1 MSNLH
6 RPRSVLSITVATL
19 VAAFT
24 LPASASD
31 VTGTVTFSGN
41 VVMSSPIPGIA
52 YTDLT
57 VSSGPGIEAT
67 GNGQQCSIVA
77 AGSAAVGALGAYP
90 DSGSL
95 SVTLTIGRGGP
106 QPPDGTCLLQLQAGG
121 NDGSNVSAYGTVTVE
136 VTAAEIGGNSAVV
149 VPDDI
154 VVRQS
159 KVQAG
164 LSKDCLKYTKKQMK
178 ARAKCNRTLWMLG
191 GAEGSLKCK
200 AAEDEPLDCDPAN
213 YSEEVVASAFGEM
226 NQQADAPSA
235 LAIDYAAVPDQAK
248 CQKAIGQASVN
259 FVARRNQVVQKTCI
273 EPVADSEACRAQAVA
288 DAKAKLTP
296 IDNCVGD
303 QVTDGGTGLV
313 IPQVA
318 EPCESQCFTA
328 GTLNRKCL
336 KDCLQLELSTLSDLL
351 LGDVPSCGNGVVQGG
366 EACDDGN
373 QGSGDCCS
381 STCTVEPAGS
391 QSCGIGACQ
400 VTVAACSLGEPVPCT
415 PGTPGVEAGSCADGI
430 DNDCDGLVDGADSD
444 CP

>member
-1 MSNLH
+1 MRNI
-6 RPRSVLSITVATL
+6 RSVFSRVPAVAGPL
-19 VAAFT
+19 LMLLAAA
-24 LPASASD
+24 PVSASD
-31 VTGTVTFSGN
+31 ITGTVTFSGN
-41 VVMSSPIPGIA
+41 VVMASPIPGIA
-52 YTDLT
+52 LGDLT
-57 VSSGPGIEAT
+57 VASGPGIEAT
-67 GNGQQCSIVA
+67 GNGQQCAIVTN
-77 AGSAAVGALGAYP
+77 GSAPVGALGAWP

-95 SVTLTIGRGGP
+95 SVTMTISRGGP
-106 QPPDGTCLLQLQAGG
+106 NPPDGTCLLQLHASG
-121 NDGSNVSAYGTVTVE
+121 NDGANVSAYGTVTVE
-136 VTAAEIGGNSAVV
+136 VTVAEIGANAAVV
-149 VPDDI
+149 ADDI

-200 AAEDEPLDCDPAN
+200 AAEDEPVDCDPAN
-213 YSEEVVASAFGEM
+213 YSEEVIARAFGDM
-226 NQQADAPSA
+226 DQQVDAPAA
-235 LAIDYAAVPDQAK
+235 LAIDYKAVPDQAK

-259 FVARRNQVVQKTCI
+259 FVARRNQVVQKNCI
-273 EPVADSEACRAQAVA
+273 DAVADSDACRAQAVT

-303 QVTDGGTGLV
+303 QVTDSGSGLV

-328 GTLNRKCL
+328 GVLDRKCL

-351 LGDVPSCGNGVVQGG
+351 IGDVPSCGNDVVQGG

-373 QGSGDCCS
+373 EVSGDCCS
-381 STCTVEPAGS
+381 STCTIEPAGS

-400 VTVAACSLGEPVPCT
+400 VTVAQCSLGSPVTCT
-415 PGTPGVEAGSCADGI
+415 PGAPGVEAGNCADGI
-430 DNDCDGLVDGADSD
+430 DNDCDTFVDMADSD